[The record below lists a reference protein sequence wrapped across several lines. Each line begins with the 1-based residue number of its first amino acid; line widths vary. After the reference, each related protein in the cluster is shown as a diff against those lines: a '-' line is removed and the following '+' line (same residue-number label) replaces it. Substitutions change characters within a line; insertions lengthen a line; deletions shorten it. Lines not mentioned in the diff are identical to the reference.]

1 MKNYE
6 VNWSH
11 MSIDVQIRTYEHMD
25 IYGILDT
32 NIMSKLLLFLV
43 IIFTVYEASERLR
56 YEAAE
61 PMELASLWCLGYP
74 WGPVNY
80 LTIEKNN

>member
-1 MKNYE
+1 
-6 VNWSH
+6 
-11 MSIDVQIRTYEHMD
+11 
-25 IYGILDT
+25 
-32 NIMSKLLLFLV
+32 
-43 IIFTVYEASERLR
+43 VYEAFERLR

-80 LTIEKNN
+80 LTIEKITKLPYGPQFRHRKLLKMIEI

>member
-11 MSIDVQIRTYEHMD
+11 MSIDSIDVQIRTYEHMD

-32 NIMSKLLLFLV
+32 NIMSKLFV
-43 IIFTVYEASERLR
+43 FVS
-56 YEAAE
+56 
-61 PMELASLWCLGYP
+61 
-74 WGPVNY
+74 
-80 LTIEKNN
+80 